1 MKSIASASFGPALWQ
16 GRPAPRCY
24 VFRFWKQALMGSLL
38 FLLSSFWLMLAIELA
53 GDGYPRWLLLLPLPI
68 MLGGFVFGP
77 GQIMLA
83 RWRWPKVFYCLTSEQ
98 LIVVGNKALD
108 TDKIRR
114 VKIKTHGDR
123 LASLCFYTAN
133 DEFLVLNCIE
143 EPLSLLNV
151 LREISPDI
159 EIV

>member
-1 MKSIASASFGPALWQ
+1 MKSIASESVGPVLWQ

-24 VFRFWKQALMGSLL
+24 TFRLWKQALMGSLL

-53 GDGYPRWLLLLPLPI
+53 GDGYPRWLMLLPVPI

-83 RWRWPKVFYCLTSEQ
+83 RCRWPKIFYYLTEGQ
-98 LIVVGNKALD
+98 LIAVGNKTLD
-108 TDKIRR
+108 TSKISR
-114 VKIKTHGDR
+114 VKIKTYGDR
-123 LASLCFYTAN
+123 LASLCIYAG
-133 DEFLVLNCIE
+133 DESLVLSCIE
-143 EPLSLLNV
+143 EPLSLLNL
-151 LREISPDI
+151 LRENNPEI